1 MTPECAPVR
10 YDGKLECRCGEFAV
24 TDDAD
29 AEPRWAAHA
38 RCFLCGDDTA
48 QLVVIL
54 PSGIEAA
61 CCDECLAHF
70 VERDEEAVA

>member
-1 MTPECAPVR
+1 MTAECAPVPFE
-10 YDGKLECRCGEFAV
+10 GKLECRCGGFAV
-24 TDDAD
+24 TDDD
-29 AEPRWAAHA
+29 AARGRWAAHA
-38 RCFLCGDDTA
+38 GCFLCGDETA

-70 VERDEEAVA
+70 VDRDEEAVA